1 MVNASNPLDAKLT
14 TFAIKTELPALC
26 YYVRPKK
33 PLRVNQQ
40 VMNHKS
46 V

>member
-1 MVNASNPLDAKLT
+1 MVNASNSLYAKLT
-14 TFAIKTELPALC
+14 TFAIKTVLPALC

-40 VMNHKS
+40 AMDHKS